1 MPVTKP
7 SVMTMTKN
15 KLQIVGD
22 NVLYNNGIITA
33 FYILPMYNYSTSSN
47 DGILR
52 SISEITKL
60 LMGLASQ
67 RPNIE
72 FTIERINKIIRAK
85 DVKNNLLETIKMYR
99 PDYDMPLEFSANIR
113 DEEQSYA
120 LLCIDIQ
127 QTDMGDVEEASLLS
141 TIKQLFK
148 SMVSGITGLG
158 NINIDVEKILDVEK
172 NIYSIIRHKC
182 ARASKE
188 LVFYNYVSKLFPC
201 YEISYDKISFINEN
215 NFERIMGA
223 VTQTINDNF
232 GWFEMHN
239 DGVDLFDLPIQNTYG
254 CMIDIKGFPN
264 KIVSYNFPM
273 DYPGCVTTIKCLKK
287 EAARL
292 KLKRTRSSDK
302 YEIGQAAQVGAEEET
317 LDELSESIAIAT
329 HALSELEQGDM
340 LCQFN
345 TSILVTALNREEL
358 KKKINRL
365 LADCKDRDILI
376 SKSLTQAKDFL
387 DNYVNMKPQK
397 YEHFASLQFPLSFQ
411 QNHGA
416 IVGDTDTGINS
427 PAIGEDMD

>member
-1 MPVTKP
+1 MPITKP

-47 DGILR
+47 DGVLR

-188 LVFYNYVSKLFPC
+188 LVFY
-201 YEISYDKISFINEN
+201 
-215 NFERIMGA
+215 
-223 VTQTINDNF
+223 
-232 GWFEMHN
+232 
-239 DGVDLFDLPIQNTYG
+239 
-254 CMIDIKGFPN
+254 
-264 KIVSYNFPM
+264 
-273 DYPGCVTTIKCLKK
+273 KK
-287 EAARL
+287 EVL
-292 KLKRTRSSDK
+292 VL
-302 YEIGQAAQVGAEEET
+302 
-317 LDELSESIAIAT
+317 
-329 HALSELEQGDM
+329 
-340 LCQFN
+340 N
-345 TSILVTALNREEL
+345 TSINF
-358 KKKINRL
+358 
-365 LADCKDRDILI
+365 IL
-376 SKSLTQAKDFL
+376 
-387 DNYVNMKPQK
+387 
-397 YEHFASLQFPLSFQ
+397 
-411 QNHGA
+411 
-416 IVGDTDTGINS
+416 
-427 PAIGEDMD
+427 